1 MRTPK
6 HCTTS
11 SKPQITSTESPRT
24 AERWMPSSRV
34 RGCCMRMV
42 KAKICV
48 SLFRLIPPAGDAHKR
63 QRKSMMPAFGL
74 TTSRELLPRFIEV
87 VDKASLFRSSVLG
100 LGLTKATLV
109 RGNVER
115 PCCRFRQRAGGNRCL
130 CMVWSGYPRYVG
142 IFLPPSETSN

>member
-11 SKPQITSTESPRT
+11 SKPQITSTESPHT
-24 AERWMPSSRV
+24 TGRWMLSLQI
-34 RGCCMRMV
+34 RGCCVRMV
-42 KAKICV
+42 KTKICV
-48 SLFRLIPPAGDAHKR
+48 SVLWLIPLAGDTHKR

-100 LGLTKATLV
+100 LWLTKATLV
-109 RGNVER
+109 RSNVER
-115 PCCRFRQRAGGNRCL
+115 PYCRFLRRASGNRRL
-130 CMVWSGYPRYVG
+130 CMVWSSYPRYVG